1 MNRMALLNG
10 GLVTT
15 IAPGRSSRRSH
26 SGESNEP
33 SPSNGRAAR
42 SAIEYLPSRP
52 SLSTCHCMAGVPS
65 SNRVPWS
72 ASKLVQVRDAI
83 PYSLMW
89 SSVHRT
95 NMLMPGRSLQSQ
107 ITCRPAR
114 SWR

>member
-26 SGESNEP
+26 SGESKEP

-42 SAIEYLPSRP
+42 SAIEYPSRP

-72 ASKLVQVRDAI
+72 GWKLVQVRDSI
-83 PYSLMW
+83 PYSFMW
-89 SSVHRT
+89 SSVHET
-95 NMLMPGRSLQSQ
+95 NMLLSGRSLQSQ
-107 ITCRPAR
+107 IT
-114 SWR
+114 